1 VLIDMRVAIC
11 EFRAERKFDL
21 EEPPP
26 LEAAAGAADAAT
38 AEADEGEAAADGAG
52 AAALLPRGCNCPR
65 AGKVP
70 EPMPLPPTPLAWLGD
85 VTEIAGLLRVTG
97 LLMLPAL
104 LLPVP
109 LLLSLACS
117 ARHLSSSAV
126 CHAMAALACARNQ
139 LDKGPEESAVGINKH
154 DDQQQQVRYRRRQ
167 ELTAYSTRDS
177 LGAID
182 SCARAND

>member
-1 VLIDMRVAIC
+1 
-11 EFRAERKFDL
+11 
-21 EEPPP
+21 
-26 LEAAAGAADAAT
+26 
-38 AEADEGEAAADGAG
+38 
-52 AAALLPRGCNCPR
+52 
-65 AGKVP
+65 
-70 EPMPLPPTPLAWLGD
+70 MPLPPTPLAWLGD

-139 LDKGPEESAVGINKH
+139 LDKGPEESAV
-154 DDQQQQVRYRRRQ
+154 
-167 ELTAYSTRDS
+167 ESTRTTSSSSRSDIN
-177 LGAID
+177 GATM
-182 SCARAND
+182 S